1 MMKILLVEDEKR
13 LAQHLGTLLRENKYS
28 VTTAYDGKSAWEIVT
43 TDAFDA
49 IILDWLLPEISG
61 VEICE
66 RLRQKGDKTPI
77 LFLTAQS
84 AIHHRI
90 KGFESGADDYLTKP
104 FNSEELL
111 IRLAS
116 LIRRS
121 HQPPISIFDSKGFT
135 FDATKH
141 YVYYDGKS
149 TELSQKESAI
159 LNLLFQHPGDVIS
172 RKTFLQ
178 EIWGYDF
185 DPKTNT
191 LEVYIRM
198 LRTKLDQLSSMK
210 LIYTKRGEGYYIEN
224 EA

>member
-1 MMKILLVEDEKR
+1 MKILLVEDEKR
-13 LAQHLGTLLRENKYS
+13 LAQHLGSLLKDNNYTVS
-28 VTTAYDGKSAWEIVT
+28 IAHDGQSAWDIIN

-90 KGFESGADDYLTKP
+90 KGFEVGADDYLTKP
-104 FNSEELL
+104 FHSEELL

-121 HQPPISIFDSKGFT
+121 HQPPISIFESKGFT

-141 YVYYDGKS
+141 FIYHKGQS

-159 LNLLFQHPGDVIS
+159 LNLLFQHPGEVIS

-178 EIWGYDF
+178 DIWGYDF

-198 LRTKLDQLSSMK
+198 LRTKIDQLSSIK

>member
-1 MMKILLVEDEKR
+1 MKILLVEDENR
-13 LAQHLGTLLRENKYS
+13 LAQHLGDLLQEQEYD
-28 VTTAYDGKSAWEIVT
+28 VTIASDGKIAWEILNK
-43 TDAFDA
+43 DAFDA
-49 IILDWLLPEISG
+49 IILDWLLPEING

-66 RLRQKGDKTPI
+66 RLRNNGDKTPI

-84 AIHHRI
+84 AIRHRI
-90 KGFESGADDYLTKP
+90 KGFEVGADDYLTKP
-104 FNSEELL
+104 FHAEELL
-111 IRLAS
+111 IRLSS

-121 HQPPISIFDSKGFT
+121 HQSPISIFSSKGYT
-135 FDATKH
+135 FDATKNFI
-141 YVYYDGKS
+141 YADGGS
-149 TELSQKESAI
+149 IELSQKESNI
-159 LNLLFQHPGDVIS
+159 LTLLFQKPGEMIS
-172 RKTFLQ
+172 KKTFLS

-198 LRTKLDQLSSMK
+198 LRSKLSQLSNMK

>member
-1 MMKILLVEDEKR
+1 MKVLLVEDEKR
-13 LAQHLGTLLRENKYS
+13 LAQHLGNLLRENNYT
-28 VTTAYDGKSAWEIVT
+28 VTTAHDGQSAWDIIN

-49 IILDWLLPEISG
+49 IILDWLLPKITG

-90 KGFESGADDYLTKP
+90 KGFEAGADDYLTKP
-104 FNSEELL
+104 FHPEELL
-111 IRLAS
+111 IRLTS

-121 HQPPISIFDSKGFT
+121 HQSPISIFNSKGFT

-141 YVYYDGKS
+141 YVYYDGQS
-149 TELSQKESAI
+149 NELSQKESAI
-159 LNLLFQHPGDVIS
+159 LNLLFQNPGEVIS

-178 EIWGYDF
+178 DIWGYDF

-198 LRTKLDQLSSMK
+198 LRTKLDQLSSTK

>member
-1 MMKILLVEDEKR
+1 MKILIVEDEKR
-13 LAQHLGTLLRENKYS
+13 LAVHLKDLLTENSYQ
-28 VTTAYDGKSAWEIVT
+28 VTVANDGGKAWHIAT

-61 VEICE
+61 LEICE
-66 RLRQKGDKTPI
+66 RLRNRSDKTPI

-84 AIHHRI
+84 AIGHRI
-90 KGFESGADDYLTKP
+90 KGFEVGADDYLTKP
-104 FNSEELL
+104 FHSEELL

-121 HQPPISIFDSKGFT
+121 HQPPISIFNAKGFT
-135 FDATKH
+135 FDASKH
-141 YVYYDGKS
+141 FVYANGKS
-149 TELSQKESAI
+149 IELSQKESAI
-159 LNLLFQHPGDVIS
+159 LTLLFQSIGTTIS
-172 RKTFLQ
+172 KKTFLS

-191 LEVYIRM
+191 LEVYVRM
-198 LRTKLDQLSSMK
+198 LRSKLDQLCPEK
-210 LIYTKRGEGYYIEN
+210 LIHTKRGEGYYIKD

>member
-1 MMKILLVEDEKR
+1 MKILLVEDEKR
-13 LAQHLGTLLRENKYS
+13 LAKHLNSLLQENNYM
-28 VTTAYDGKSAWEIVT
+28 VTMANDGKSAWDLIQN
-43 TDAFDA
+43 DAFDA

-66 RLRQKGDKTPI
+66 RLRAKGDKTPI

-90 KGFESGADDYLTKP
+90 KGFEVGADDYLTKP
-104 FNSEELL
+104 FHSEELL

-121 HQPPISIFDSKGFT
+121 HQPPISIFNSKGFT

-141 YVYYDGKS
+141 FVYFEGKS

-159 LNLLFQHPGDVIS
+159 LNLLFQQPGEVIS

-198 LRTKLDQLSSMK
+198 LRTKLDQLSSIK
-210 LIYTKRGEGYYIEN
+210 LIYTKRGEGYYIEH

>member
-1 MMKILLVEDEKR
+1 MKILIVEDEKR
-13 LAQHLGTLLRENKYS
+13 LALHLATVLSENDYT
-28 VTTAYDGKSAWEIVT
+28 VTVATDGNSAWEHAIG
-43 TDAFDA
+43 DAFDA

-66 RLRQKGDKTPI
+66 RLRKKGDKTPI

-90 KGFESGADDYLTKP
+90 KGFEVGADDYLTKP
-104 FNSEELL
+104 FHTDELL

-121 HQPPISIFDSKGFT
+121 HQSPISIYSSKGFT
-135 FDATKH
+135 FDATKDF
-141 YVYYDGKS
+141 VYYDGQS
-149 TELSQKESAI
+149 AELSQKESAI
-159 LNLLFQHPGDVIS
+159 LNLLFQNQGQMIPK
-172 RKTFLQ
+172 KTFLS

-198 LRTKLDQLSSMK
+198 LRGKLDQLSSTK
-210 LIYTKRGEGYYIEN
+210 LIYTKRGEGYYIED
-224 EA
+224 EV

>member
-1 MMKILLVEDEKR
+1 MKILLVEDEKR
-13 LAQHLGTLLRENKYS
+13 LAQHLGGLLQENSYT
-28 VTTAYDGKSAWEIVT
+28 VTTAYDGKSAWDILN

-66 RLRQKGDKTPI
+66 KLRNKGDKTPI

-84 AIHHRI
+84 AIRHRI
-90 KGFESGADDYLTKP
+90 KGFEAGADDYLTKP
-104 FNSEELL
+104 FHSDELL
-111 IRLAS
+111 IRLSS

-121 HQPPISIFDSKGFT
+121 HQSPISIFDSRGFT

-141 YVYYDGKS
+141 FVYFEGQS
-149 TELSQKESAI
+149 IELSQKESAI
-159 LNLLFQHPGDVIS
+159 LNLLFQNPGEVIS
-172 RKTFLQ
+172 KKTFLQ
-178 EIWGYDF
+178 DIWGYDF

-198 LRTKLDQLSSMK
+198 LRTKLDQLSTQK
-210 LIYTKRGEGYYIEN
+210 LIYTCRGEGYYIEN
-224 EA
+224 D

>member
-1 MMKILLVEDEKR
+1 MKILLVEDEKR
-13 LAQHLGTLLRENKYS
+13 LAKHLAELLKENKYI
-28 VTTAYDGKSAWEIVT
+28 VTTANDGKAAWDIIQN
-43 TDAFDA
+43 DAFDA
-49 IILDWLLPEISG
+49 IILDWLLPEITG

-66 RLRQKGDKTPI
+66 RLRAKGDKTPI

-90 KGFESGADDYLTKP
+90 KGFEVGADDYLTKP
-104 FNSEELL
+104 FHSEELL

-121 HQPPISIFDSKGFT
+121 HQPPISIFNSKGFT

-141 YVYYDGKS
+141 FVYYNGQS

-159 LNLLFQHPGDVIS
+159 LNLLFQQPGEVIT

-198 LRTKLDQLSSMK
+198 LRTKLDQLSPTK
-210 LIYTKRGEGYYIEN
+210 LIYTKRGEGYYIEH

>member
-1 MMKILLVEDEKR
+1 MKVLLVEDEKR
-13 LAQHLGTLLRENKYS
+13 LAQHLGNLLRENNYI
-28 VTTAYDGKSAWEIVT
+28 VTTAHDGQNAWDIIN

-49 IILDWLLPEISG
+49 IILDWLLPEITG

-90 KGFESGADDYLTKP
+90 KGFEAGADDYLTKP
-104 FNSEELL
+104 FHPEELL
-111 IRLAS
+111 IRLTS

-121 HQPPISIFDSKGFT
+121 HQSPISIFNSKGFT

-141 YVYYDGKS
+141 YVYYDGQS
-149 TELSQKESAI
+149 NELSQKESAI
-159 LNLLFQHPGDVIS
+159 LNLLFQNPGEVIS

-178 EIWGYDF
+178 DIWGYDF

-198 LRTKLDQLSSMK
+198 LRTKLDQLSSTK

>member
-1 MMKILLVEDEKR
+1 
-13 LAQHLGTLLRENKYS
+13 
-28 VTTAYDGKSAWEIVT
+28 
-43 TDAFDA
+43 
-49 IILDWLLPEISG
+49 
-61 VEICE
+61 
-66 RLRQKGDKTPI
+66 
-77 LFLTAQS
+77 
-84 AIHHRI
+84 
-90 KGFESGADDYLTKP
+90 
-104 FNSEELL
+104 
-111 IRLAS
+111 LAS

>member
-1 MMKILLVEDEKR
+1 MKVLLVEDEKR
-13 LAQHLGTLLRENKYS
+13 LAKHLASLLRENNYT
-28 VTTAYDGKSAWEIVT
+28 VTTSHDGQSAWDIMN

-49 IILDWLLPEISG
+49 IILDWLLPKITG
-61 VEICE
+61 VELCE

-90 KGFESGADDYLTKP
+90 KGFEVGADDYLTKP
-104 FNSEELL
+104 FHPEELL

-121 HQPPISIFDSKGFT
+121 HQSPISIFNSKGFT

-141 YVYYDGKS
+141 FVYYDGQS
-149 TELSQKESAI
+149 NELSQKESAI
-159 LNLLFQHPGDVIS
+159 LNLLFQHPGEVIS

-178 EIWGYDF
+178 DIWGYDF

-198 LRTKLDQLSSMK
+198 LRTKLDQLSSTK

>member
-1 MMKILLVEDEKR
+1 MKILLVEDEKR
-13 LAQHLGTLLRENKYS
+13 LAQHLADLLGENNYK
-28 VTTAYDGKSAWEIVT
+28 VTTAHDGQSAWDIIAK
-43 TDAFDA
+43 DAFDA
-49 IILDWLLPEISG
+49 IILDWLLPNISG

-90 KGFESGADDYLTKP
+90 KGFEAGADDYLTKP
-104 FNSEELL
+104 FHSEELL

-121 HQPPISIFDSKGFT
+121 HQSPISIFNSKGYT

-141 YVYYDGKS
+141 FVYYDGQS

-159 LNLLFQHPGDVIS
+159 LNLLFQHPGEVIS

-224 EA
+224 ES

>member
-1 MMKILLVEDEKR
+1 MKILLVEDEQR
-13 LAQHLGTLLRENKYS
+13 LAKHLHSLLLENNYT
-28 VTTAYDGKSAWEIVT
+28 VTVVHDGSSAWDILKA
-43 TDAFDA
+43 DAFDA
-49 IILDWLLPEISG
+49 IILDWLLPKLSG

-66 RLRQKGDKTPI
+66 RLRKKGDKTPI

-90 KGFESGADDYLTKP
+90 KGFEVGADDYLTKP
-104 FNSEELL
+104 FNSDELL

-121 HQPPISIFDSKGFT
+121 HQSPISIFNSKGFT

-141 YVYYDGKS
+141 FVYYDGQS

-159 LNLLFQHPGDVIS
+159 LTLLFQHPGEVIS

-198 LRTKLDQLSSMK
+198 LRTKLDNLSSMK

-224 EA
+224 ES